1 MSHCYFRGENDILW
15 CLGEVCPSFR
25 IFLQRVTAPNQMD
38 VNHLFVFCWIPKI
51 LEIYPQPPLH
61 YGTILVLLYTAVAW
75 SFLGVVLDRHL
86 RIRGLSSEI
95 VDACGGGSKEWYP
108 HLSESLYNT
117 TYIYIQ
123 LSCEFHRLLMIFAIP
138 HSYPMPILIHC
149 SDVEWIIVKRKHWRE
164 DYGGQV
170 PWDFAMICYDLLH
183 PFGHGS
189 RKVEGLGLLFVP
201 VPTVLRFLGCFISN
215 KRRNQ
220 TYLLDLKQAPETK
233 SSLVMWYVWVN
244 FNRYSTCSSI

>member
-108 HLSESLYNT
+108 HLSESLYNYV
-117 TYIYIQ
+117 YIY
-123 LSCEFHRLLMIFAIP
+123 SCPVSFIDFWWYSLYHIV
-138 HSYPMPILIHC
+138 ILC
-149 SDVEWIIVKRKHWRE
+149 LYLYTV
-164 DYGGQV
+164 
-170 PWDFAMICYDLLH
+170 AM
-183 PFGHGS
+183 
-189 RKVEGLGLLFVP
+189 
-201 VPTVLRFLGCFISN
+201 
-215 KRRNQ
+215 
-220 TYLLDLKQAPETK
+220 
-233 SSLVMWYVWVN
+233 
-244 FNRYSTCSSI
+244 